1 MEFGDLVSI
10 VNLETKKN
18 LEILFVKTTIFGAK
32 NSMWKVESTSIILKL
47 FVPVLPNHVL
57 LKQIPAI

>member
-32 NSMWKVESTSIILKL
+32 NSM
-47 FVPVLPNHVL
+47 
-57 LKQIPAI
+57 